1 MEHEVDFNDSSRDF
15 KLVHFY
21 IFFLSALVV
30 KLIPLFDPKKAY
42 IIKKYAIIK
51 KNQQAFSLK
60 TILYYNWL
68 NIGRIDIIRDKFC
81 RCHNGTTMNKR
92 LSW

>member
-1 MEHEVDFNDSSRDF
+1 MEHEVGFNDSSRDF

-21 IFFLSALVV
+21 IYFLSALVV

-51 KNQQAFSLK
+51 KSNKLFHLK
-60 TILYYNWL
+60 QYC
-68 NIGRIDIIRDKFC
+68 IITDD
-81 RCHNGTTMNKR
+81 
-92 LSW
+92 